1 MKKNILL
8 LLILVLGCENNEK
21 QQTAIKNELIKRNK
35 IKNSQTYNI
44 NLDSSIIYWTGK
56 KIYKSHNGTLKFY
69 SGNIQVKNDI
79 IVGGEFKV
87 DMNSMLCTDIK
98 KPGPNQGLINHL
110 KDEDF
115 FNVQDHPF
123 SELKIINSE
132 KKINDEYMFLAELK
146 IKDIIHPITF
156 NGSINKT
163 KNLYSSNI
171 QIIFDRTLFDIKY
184 GSGKF
189 FEELGDKAILD
200 EIELEIK
207 VLTNSN

>member
-1 MKKNILL
+1 
-8 LLILVLGCENNEK
+8 
-21 QQTAIKNELIKRNK
+21 
-35 IKNSQTYNI
+35 
-44 NLDSSIIYWTGK
+44 
-56 KIYKSHNGTLKFY
+56 
-69 SGNIQVKNDI
+69 
-79 IVGGEFKV
+79 
-87 DMNSMLCTDIK
+87 MNSMLCTDIK